1 MVLESYLIVGHIYLN
16 QMHIQMLKFCNL
28 GEKLLSNKELCFMEN
43 VTNIKFADKFS
54 TKLTNFKFDI

>member
-54 TKLTNFKFDI
+54 TELTNFKFDI